1 MSGDFPLPA
10 DYHVAMDRSC
20 RQEGTGKGSFA
31 LDQES
36 HPEITP
42 RSFYERP
49 ADLVAP
55 DLLGRILSVRAGPGR
70 VRGRI
75 VETEAYVGIHD
86 LACHAAK
93 GRTART
99 ATMFGPP
106 GRAYVYLVYGMHNM
120 LNLVAAPEGDPQAVL
135 IRALEPLEPESGTP
149 YRGPGVLCRRL
160 GIDRTDDGSDLCG
173 NGKVRVETGLPAR
186 SEEILS
192 TPRIG
197 VDYAGEW
204 KDAPLRFCLRGNR
217 HVSGTRGSRSETGRH
232 QGLR

>member
-1 MSGDFPLPA
+1 
-10 DYHVAMDRSC
+10 MD
-20 RQEGTGKGSFA
+20 
-31 LDQES
+31 LES
-36 HPEITP
+36 HPEILL

-49 ADLVAP
+49 ADRVAP
-55 DLLGRILSVRAGPGR
+55 DLLGRILSVRSGPGR

-75 VETEAYVGIHD
+75 VEVEAYVGIHD

-106 GRAYVYLVYGMHNM
+106 GKAYVYLVYGMHHM
-120 LNLVAAPEGDPQAVL
+120 LNLVVAPEGDPQAVL
-135 IRALEPLEPESGTP
+135 IRALEPLESESGTP

-160 GIDRTDDGSDLCG
+160 GIERADDATDLCG
-173 NGKVRVETGLPAR
+173 GGKIRVETGMPPP

-197 VDYAGEW
+197 VDYAKEW
-204 KDAPLRFCLRGNR
+204 KDAPLRFCLRDNR
-217 HVSGTRGSRSETGRH
+217 HVSGTRAIRSEPGGH
-232 QGLR
+232 QRLR